1 MSVIELPLLGTRRLL
16 EAMLEARVDRIVLSL
31 SCSVIGTSDEAVT
44 EEPPTQP
51 ESPYGD
57 TKLVCEWLLR
67 DVDGYALRHSAVLQR
82 RGRASAGARRFR
94 CVQLDSVGLPGTLR
108 GRPPQVFGD
117 DLARAHVAPAKRL
130 ETEDCAETY
139 NVGRGEGS
147 SVKEVMHTVCK
158 VLGRDFGYVI
168 AKRRPGDPTKV
179 VGVVDKIRNELGW
192 VAEHDL
198 ESMVRSA
205 WQAWGLGCPLLTDYP
220 HADGWR
226 ALAVL
231 PCQRFHWGC
240 RAVGDFF
247 Q

>member
-1 MSVIELPLLGTRRLL
+1 MRYVILPYFN
-16 EAMLEARVDRIVLSL
+16 V
-31 SCSVIGTSDEAVT
+31 
-44 EEPPTQP
+44 
-51 ESPYGD
+51 
-57 TKLVCEWLLR
+57 
-67 DVDGYALRHSAVLQR
+67 
-82 RGRASAGARRFR
+82 AGAQAPELGDFGVFNLIPLVFR
-94 CVQLDSVGLPGTLR
+94 ALYE

-231 PCQRFHWGC
+231 PCQRFHWGM
-240 RAVGDFF
+240 
-247 Q
+247 

>member
-1 MSVIELPLLGTRRLL
+1 MRYVILPYFN
-16 EAMLEARVDRIVLSL
+16 V
-31 SCSVIGTSDEAVT
+31 
-44 EEPPTQP
+44 
-51 ESPYGD
+51 
-57 TKLVCEWLLR
+57 
-67 DVDGYALRHSAVLQR
+67 
-82 RGRASAGARRFR
+82 AGAQAPELGDFGVFNLIPLVFR
-94 CVQLDSVGLPGTLR
+94 ALYE

-117 DLARAHVAPAKRL
+117 DYDTEDGSCIRDYIHVVDLARAPVAPAKRL

-147 SVKEVMHTVCK
+147 SVKEVMPTVCK

-168 AKRRPGDPTKV
+168 GKRRPGDPTKV

-247 Q
+247 QQPYVPSKTPYAASD